1 VVNGQNLPITDAELP
16 RDDWSDIR
24 RTVTLET
31 GANDIEIR
39 AAQQLEVLRLTA
51 YSLTLADIPTDWSV
65 AYDDAYYV
73 VMSPASRTAASGHSP
88 EPIEATN
95 QMGVVPDLLTT
106 DRPS

>member
-24 RTVTLET
+24 RAVTLKS

-39 AAQQLEVLRLTA
+39 AAQQVEVLRLTA
-51 YSLTLADIPTDWSV
+51 YSLTLADIPADWSV
-65 AYDDAYYV
+65 AYEDAYYV
-73 VMSPASRTAASGHSP
+73 VMSPVSRVAASGDSP
-88 EPIEATN
+88 EPSAAN
-95 QMGVVPDLLTT
+95 NPPMLVPDQLAT